1 LLVVLKIQQLAKKRE
16 VGEEVEQRFGQF
28 GEVSSVEH
36 HLDDHG
42 QELAVRDQQVEKSAQ
57 EVEVAIVFVSSR
69 VESDNQEE
77 FALEGEGIAEVVIL
91 KYDCKVDREEIE
103 IFTWIVRL
111 IV

>member
-1 LLVVLKIQQLAKKRE
+1 
-16 VGEEVEQRFGQF
+16 
-28 GEVSSVEH
+28 
-36 HLDDHG
+36 
-42 QELAVRDQQVEKSAQ
+42 LAVRDQQVEKSAQ
-57 EVEVAIVFVSSR
+57 EIEVAVVFVSSR

-91 KYDCKVDREEIE
+91 KYSYDCKVDREEIE